1 MRSNPHFKAYI
12 ALGAVCFFWG
22 TTYLGIRMALET
34 FPPAMLMGVRYTIS
48 GAILLGAAFASK
60 AHIPSGRDLLRTA
73 LFGVIIIGLGTG
85 CLAFAETMIPSGLAA
100 LFVTTSPFWLI
111 GIEAL
116 VPGGDRLHGPTIA
129 GMLIGLF
136 GTFLLV
142 APSAIQNGA
151 GGPVL
156 KAFLLLQLGCCG
168 WSAGSI
174 LQRWHQTKAHPVVSG
189 AVQQLATGVVF
200 LIPALTLK
208 TEPLRWSARGT
219 GAIIYLVIFG
229 SIIGYSAYIYVLSAL
244 PVSMISIYN
253 YINPLIAV
261 LLGWL
266 IYREQIGPRELI
278 AMGVIF
284 IGVAIVKRQSGGVKR
299 NEPPASTAENLTA
312 DSEPLRRISSPAGNR
327 G

>member
-1 MRSNPHFKAYI
+1 
-12 ALGAVCFFWG
+12 
-22 TTYLGIRMALET
+22 MALEM

-48 GAILLGAAFASK
+48 GAILLGAAFARK
-60 AHIPSGRDLLRTA
+60 AHVPSGRELLLTA
-73 LFGVIIIGLGTG
+73 LFGVIIIGFGTG

-111 GIEAL
+111 GIEVL

-129 GMLIGLF
+129 GMLVGLG

-142 APSAIQNGA
+142 APSAMENGM

-174 LQRWHQTKAHPVVSG
+174 LQRWHQTKAHPVVSS
-189 AVQQLATGVVF
+189 AVQQLATGVMF
-200 LIPALTLK
+200 LVPALVFK
-208 TEPLRWSARGT
+208 TAPLRWSPRGI
-219 GAIIYLVIFG
+219 GAMLYLVMFG
-229 SIIGYSAYIYVLSAL
+229 SIIGYSAYIYVLNAL
-244 PVSMISIYN
+244 PVSVISIYN
-253 YINPLIAV
+253 YINPIIAV

-278 AMGVIF
+278 AMVVIF
-284 IGVAIVKRQSGGVKR
+284 SGVAIVKRQSGRVSLK
-299 NEPPASTAENLTA
+299 EPPASPAESVTA
-312 DSEPLRRISSPAGNR
+312 DSEPARRISNSAG
-327 G
+327 

>member
-1 MRSNPHFKAYI
+1 M
-12 ALGAVCFFWG
+12 CFFWG

-48 GAILLGAAFASK
+48 GAILLGAALARK
-60 AHIPSGRDLLRTA
+60 AHIPSGRELLLTS

-116 VPGGDRLHGPTIA
+116 VPGGDRLHGPTIF
-129 GMLIGLF
+129 GMLVGLG

-142 APSAIQNGA
+142 APSAIQNGM

-156 KAFLLLQLGCCG
+156 TAFLLLQLGCSG

-200 LIPALTLK
+200 LIPALLFR
-208 TEPLRWSARGT
+208 TEPLHWSARGM
-219 GAIIYLVIFG
+219 GAILYLVTFG
-229 SIIGYSAYIYVLSAL
+229 SIVGYSAYIYVLNAL
-244 PVSMISIYN
+244 PVSVISIYN
-253 YINPLIAV
+253 YINPIIAV

-278 AMGVIF
+278 AMAVIF
-284 IGVAIVKRQSGGVKR
+284 IGVAIVKRQSGGASRKQ
-299 NEPPASTAENLTA
+299 PPTSPVESVTA
-312 DSEPLRRISSPAGNR
+312 DSEAVRRISSPAGNR
-327 G
+327 A